1 MFAFFSNRNYASQL
15 STKERLL
22 EESREFNKACR
33 TDLIN
38 ESKLLVECNSRKTG
52 ITDNDLLKYQIEEN
66 VKMMNKCIE
75 QQDTKTVE
83 DPGYLS
89 RSTSKYTSSN
99 QHCKIIAKEYENYNM
114 LSHKKDFN
122 KAMERKEQN

>member
-1 MFAFFSNRNYASQL
+1 MKANC
-15 STKERLL
+15 LL
-22 EESREFNKACR
+22 NVIPE
-33 TDLIN
+33 
-38 ESKLLVECNSRKTG
+38 KTG

-114 LSHKKDFN
+114 LSHKKDSN